1 MAMISAAR
9 TVVAPSQGFT
19 AAGALVA
26 SPYLVWPT
34 AEPGDNLDYSLDLT
48 APLEDVGDV
57 IATVTL
63 TVSPSGT
70 GELSYSRLSVAGDVI
85 TWWGAGGVAGRRY
98 LVSVTAATGYG
109 RAFSYVVALNIN
121 PTLAAYPLPPPPVP
135 GPGAPIS
142 VTSAATRFMIPSN
155 SMYIPIGWG

>member
-1 MAMISAAR
+1 MLTVSTAR
-9 TVVAPSQGFT
+9 TIAVPSQGFS

-34 AEPGDNLDYSLDLT
+34 AEPSDTLDYSLDLT
-48 APLEDVGDV
+48 APLADVDDV

-63 TVSPSGT
+63 TVAPSGT

-109 RAFSYVVALNIN
+109 RAFAYVVALNID
-121 PTLAAYPLPPPPVP
+121 PTLATYPLPPPPNP
-135 GPGAPIS
+135 GPGLPIM
-142 VTSAATRFMIPSN
+142 VSAAALVFNVPSN
-155 SMYIPIGWG
+155 SMYLGMGWG